1 MKMAIVGL
9 TCYCQKALPRLQSHF
24 LNVNVEAGIM
34 IKNAHYRDEYT
45 EKPVKSR
52 EGAGSQRCNF

>member
-1 MKMAIVGL
+1 ML
-9 TCYCQKALPRLQSHF
+9 LPKSITPAPVAFSQCKRLA
-24 LNVNVEAGIM
+24 EAGIM

-45 EKPVKSR
+45 EKPMNSR